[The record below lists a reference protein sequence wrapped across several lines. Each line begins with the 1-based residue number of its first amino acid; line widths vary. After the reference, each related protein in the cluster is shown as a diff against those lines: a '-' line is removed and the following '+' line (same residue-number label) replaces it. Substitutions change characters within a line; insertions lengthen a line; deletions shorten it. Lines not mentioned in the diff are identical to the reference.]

1 MAARGFLLST
11 SFALVLAACAAAE
24 PPAPGLPS
32 ANAGQCQKDTDCKT
46 DRICEQGSCTAPQA
60 KPVEQ
65 QPVSSNLGA
74 SLPPV
79 SADDEKAALAAAI
92 AGYIQQSKLEA
103 IETSLIES
111 EQFRKL
117 VRGDING
124 DGLADLAA
132 STLFAIE
139 GSNTDFQHLFVF
151 QQQQGKLVL
160 IDSSAADAGKL
171 ADFDIAGG
179 HIQVS
184 YLDYADEDSRC
195 CPSIEYKKQFVAA
208 GDKLVLRN

>member
-1 MAARGFLLST
+1 MAARGFLFST
-11 SFALVLAACAAAE
+11 AIALGLAACAAAE
-24 PPAPGLPS
+24 APVPVLPA
-32 ANAGQCQKDTDCKT
+32 AQAGQCHKDSDCKG
-46 DRICEQGSCTAPQA
+46 DRICEQGSCTAPPPQ
-60 KPVEQ
+60 PVEPQ
-65 QPVSSNLGA
+65 A
-74 SLPPV
+74 PPAAAPLV

-92 AGYIQQSKLEA
+92 AGYIAQSKQEA

-111 EQFRKL
+111 EEFRKL

-151 QQQQGKLVL
+151 QQRDGKLVL

-179 HIQVS
+179 HLQVS
-184 YLDYADEDSRC
+184 YLDYAEEDSRC
-195 CPSIEYKKQFVAA
+195 CPSLEYSKQFVAA

>member
-32 ANAGQCQKDTDCKT
+32 ANAGQCQKDTDCKA

-65 QPVSSNLGA
+65 QPA
-74 SLPPV
+74 SINADAGVQPV
-79 SADDEKAALAAAI
+79 SAEDEKVALTAAVAAYI
-92 AGYIQQSKLEA
+92 AQSKREE

-111 EQFRKL
+111 DTFRKL

-151 QQQQGKLVL
+151 QQHEGKLVL

-179 HIQVS
+179 HLQVS
-184 YLDYADEDSRC
+184 YLDYAEEDSRC